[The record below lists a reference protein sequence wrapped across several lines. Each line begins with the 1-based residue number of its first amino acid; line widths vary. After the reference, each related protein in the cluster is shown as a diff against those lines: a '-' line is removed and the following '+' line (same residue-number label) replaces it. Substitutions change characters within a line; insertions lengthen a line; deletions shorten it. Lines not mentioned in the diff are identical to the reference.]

1 MFEMHEFK
9 DPREKI
15 IVLVP
20 CQPKYIR
27 VLFYVYMYMY
37 AYECSFICRSCCA
50 FMHAIVEDTLRAN

>member
-1 MFEMHEFK
+1 MSEMHGFN
-9 DPREKI
+9 DSREKI
-15 IVLVP
+15 IVLVS

-37 AYECSFICRSCCA
+37 AYECSFIYRICCA